1 MDELLCRK
9 EVVRSQGKVKLMME
23 RGKETAEKSRAVVWS
38 ETRFMTHIGDSAS
51 SKMDVVTQQR
61 GQKPPFRKEGESSQ
75 EFGV

>member
-1 MDELLCRK
+1 
-9 EVVRSQGKVKLMME
+9 ME

-75 EFGV
+75 EFGFRVAEKGRQEKADDGKNER